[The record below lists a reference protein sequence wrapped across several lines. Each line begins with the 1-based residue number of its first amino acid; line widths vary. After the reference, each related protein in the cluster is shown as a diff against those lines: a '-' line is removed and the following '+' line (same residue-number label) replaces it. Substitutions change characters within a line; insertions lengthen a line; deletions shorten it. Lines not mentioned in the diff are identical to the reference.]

1 MRMMKL
7 ASWIPWTRKSFRQ
20 NLNERYEN
28 LSPHEQ
34 LLLLSLPDGAAKPKA
49 DAIASKLMKF
59 AERPTPFV
67 AILIDFGG
75 IEYVLSSADLAS
87 IAATIAAWVRGWVAP
102 CAIVMTGSSADML
115 RKVLEITKL
124 NQIDQLRVVDT
135 KESGLNHIR
144 TELEQ
149 VRKHQPD

>member
-1 MRMMKL
+1 MMKL
-7 ASWIPWTRKSFRQ
+7 ASWIPWTRKGFRQ

-34 LLLLSLPDGAAKPKA
+34 VLVLSLPDGAAKPKA

-67 AILIDFGG
+67 AILIDLGG

-87 IAATIAAWVRGWVAP
+87 ITATIAAWVRG
-102 CAIVMTGSSADML
+102 
-115 RKVLEITKL
+115 
-124 NQIDQLRVVDT
+124 
-135 KESGLNHIR
+135 
-144 TELEQ
+144 
-149 VRKHQPD
+149 